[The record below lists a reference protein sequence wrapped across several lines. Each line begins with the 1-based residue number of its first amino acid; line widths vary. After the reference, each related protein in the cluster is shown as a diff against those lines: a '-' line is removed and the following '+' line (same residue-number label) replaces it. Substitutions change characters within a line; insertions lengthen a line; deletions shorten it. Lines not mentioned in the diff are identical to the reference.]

1 MLRLKI
7 ILQSKIFIV
16 FSILFILTY
25 VLFFTKVVKYNSKY
39 SDKTKNVSGIVIDFN
54 IDGDKLN
61 LLIKAQEKVKCTYYI
76 KDEKEKDYLV
86 NNLFLGTLVYLE
98 GNFSVPNNNTIPNTF
113 NYKKYLYNKK
123 IYKIIE
129 IDKIILDNSKID
141 MWNDIKNNIF
151 KKLKN
156 YSSFNYLQAFIL
168 GDNSYIA
175 DDVYEIYRSN
185 GVTHLFAVSGMH
197 VSILL
202 GFIIYILNKFKI
214 KDILINVIVILFL
227 SFFMFLTGFSAS
239 VIRAG
244 LLYIFLLINKK
255 IGLNLNTLIVLYL
268 VLFILL
274 LINPFYVFD
283 LGFIYSFM
291 TAFGLIIFNKKIQG
305 GYIKKIMLVST
316 IAFMFSLPI
325 TLYNFYEFN
334 LLTILNNIIIVPFVS
349 IGLFPLALITFIF
362 PFLDI
367 LLVYGIK
374 TLEFINST
382 LNVFSINIIV
392 AKINIV
398 FIFIYYIGVYLIYKK
413 GYRYIGLLVL
423 LVFIFKLVPFLDNN
437 NYVYYLDV
445 GQGDASLIIT
455 ENRKDI
461 VMIDT
466 GGKIDFQKKDWQ
478 KRNKEFNLA
487 DNIITFLKSL
497 GINTVDL
504 LVITHGDKDHLG
516 YAKDIMKSINIK
528 ALMLNNNQD
537 NSLEK
542 QLRQNVKI
550 SCKNIYQGKYVNINN
565 INDYIESDENDSSLV
580 LNVTLDNKN
589 FLFMG
594 DAPKKVEQHIL
605 KKYKF
610 KPSIL
615 KLGHHGSNTSSDFN
629 FLNSYKPK
637 YAIISA
643 GRNNRYNHPAKE
655 TVDALNKLK
664 IDYFNTQTCGTI
676 KFIFRRNEEKII
688 FYTP

>member
-197 VSILL
+197 VSILV

-214 KDILINVIVILFL
+214 KDILIIVIVILFL

-374 TLEFINST
+374 ILEFINST

-655 TVDALNKLK
+655 TVDALNRLK

>member
-197 VSILL
+197 VSILV

-255 IGLNLNTLIVLYL
+255 IDLNLNTLIVLYL

-374 TLEFINST
+374 ILEFINST

>member
-197 VSILL
+197 VSILV

-374 TLEFINST
+374 ILEFINST

-466 GGKIDFQKKDWQ
+466 GGKIYFQKKDWQ

>member
-7 ILQSKIFIV
+7 ILQSKKFIV

-197 VSILL
+197 VSILV

-374 TLEFINST
+374 ILEFINST

-413 GYRYIGLLVL
+413 GY
-423 LVFIFKLVPFLDNN
+423 
-437 NYVYYLDV
+437 
-445 GQGDASLIIT
+445 
-455 ENRKDI
+455 
-461 VMIDT
+461 
-466 GGKIDFQKKDWQ
+466 
-478 KRNKEFNLA
+478 
-487 DNIITFLKSL
+487 
-497 GINTVDL
+497 
-504 LVITHGDKDHLG
+504 
-516 YAKDIMKSINIK
+516 
-528 ALMLNNNQD
+528 
-537 NSLEK
+537 
-542 QLRQNVKI
+542 
-550 SCKNIYQGKYVNINN
+550 
-565 INDYIESDENDSSLV
+565 
-580 LNVTLDNKN
+580 
-589 FLFMG
+589 
-594 DAPKKVEQHIL
+594 
-605 KKYKF
+605 
-610 KPSIL
+610 
-615 KLGHHGSNTSSDFN
+615 
-629 FLNSYKPK
+629 
-637 YAIISA
+637 
-643 GRNNRYNHPAKE
+643 
-655 TVDALNKLK
+655 
-664 IDYFNTQTCGTI
+664 
-676 KFIFRRNEEKII
+676 
-688 FYTP
+688 

>member
-1 MLRLKI
+1 MLFR
-7 ILQSKIFIV
+7 S
-16 FSILFILTY
+16 
-25 VLFFTKVVKYNSKY
+25 
-39 SDKTKNVSGIVIDFN
+39 
-54 IDGDKLN
+54 
-61 LLIKAQEKVKCTYYI
+61 
-76 KDEKEKDYLV
+76 
-86 NNLFLGTLVYLE
+86 
-98 GNFSVPNNNTIPNTF
+98 
-113 NYKKYLYNKK
+113 
-123 IYKIIE
+123 
-129 IDKIILDNSKID
+129 
-141 MWNDIKNNIF
+141 
-151 KKLKN
+151 
-156 YSSFNYLQAFIL
+156 

-197 VSILL
+197 VSILV

-374 TLEFINST
+374 ILEFINST

-594 DAPKKVEQHIL
+594 DAPKKVEQHKI
-605 KKYKF
+605 
-610 KPSIL
+610 
-615 KLGHHGSNTSSDFN
+615 
-629 FLNSYKPK
+629 
-637 YAIISA
+637 
-643 GRNNRYNHPAKE
+643 GRAH
-655 TVDALNKLK
+655 V
-664 IDYFNTQTCGTI
+664 
-676 KFIFRRNEEKII
+676 
-688 FYTP
+688 

>member
-1 MLRLKI
+1 LLRLKI

-197 VSILL
+197 VSILV

-374 TLEFINST
+374 ILEFINST

>member
-1 MLRLKI
+1 
-7 ILQSKIFIV
+7 
-16 FSILFILTY
+16 
-25 VLFFTKVVKYNSKY
+25 
-39 SDKTKNVSGIVIDFN
+39 
-54 IDGDKLN
+54 
-61 LLIKAQEKVKCTYYI
+61 
-76 KDEKEKDYLV
+76 
-86 NNLFLGTLVYLE
+86 
-98 GNFSVPNNNTIPNTF
+98 
-113 NYKKYLYNKK
+113 
-123 IYKIIE
+123 
-129 IDKIILDNSKID
+129 
-141 MWNDIKNNIF
+141 
-151 KKLKN
+151 
-156 YSSFNYLQAFIL
+156 
-168 GDNSYIA
+168 
-175 DDVYEIYRSN
+175 
-185 GVTHLFAVSGMH
+185 
-197 VSILL
+197 
-202 GFIIYILNKFKI
+202 
-214 KDILINVIVILFL
+214 
-227 SFFMFLTGFSAS
+227 MFLTGFSAS

-374 TLEFINST
+374 ILEFINST

-516 YAKDIMKSINIK
+516 YAKDILKSINIK

-565 INDYIESDENDSSLV
+565 INDYIGSDENDSSLV

>member
-7 ILQSKIFIV
+7 ILQSKKFIV

-197 VSILL
+197 VSILV

-374 TLEFINST
+374 ILEFINST

-516 YAKDIMKSINIK
+516 YAKDILKSINIK

-565 INDYIESDENDSSLV
+565 INDYIGSDENDSSLV

>member
-7 ILQSKIFIV
+7 ILQSKKFIV

-197 VSILL
+197 VSILV

-374 TLEFINST
+374 ILEFINST

-565 INDYIESDENDSSLV
+565 INDYIGSDENDSSLV

>member
-39 SDKTKNVSGIVIDFN
+39 SDKTINVSGIVIDFN

-197 VSILL
+197 VSILV

>member
-197 VSILL
+197 VSILV

-374 TLEFINST
+374 ILEFINST

>member
-7 ILQSKIFIV
+7 ILQSKKFIV

-197 VSILL
+197 VSILV

-374 TLEFINST
+374 ILEFINST

-516 YAKDIMKSINIK
+516 YAKDILKSINIK

>member
-197 VSILL
+197 VSILV

-655 TVDALNKLK
+655 IVDALNKLK

>member
-7 ILQSKIFIV
+7 ILQSKKFIV

-197 VSILL
+197 VSILV

-374 TLEFINST
+374 ILEFINST

>member
-197 VSILL
+197 VSILV

-374 TLEFINST
+374 ILEFINST

-516 YAKDIMKSINIK
+516 YAKDILKSINIK

-565 INDYIESDENDSSLV
+565 INDYIGSDENDSSLV

>member
-197 VSILL
+197 VSILV

-374 TLEFINST
+374 ILEFINST

-655 TVDALNKLK
+655 TVAALNKLK

>member
-197 VSILL
+197 VSILV

-374 TLEFINST
+374 ILEFINST

-565 INDYIESDENDSSLV
+565 INDYIGSDENDSSLV